1 MLSRIVPLAFL
12 SSLAVAQIYD
22 NGPLKTGVNGANDI
36 SQLQSGAPLNM
47 NIIGFGHN
55 IASAVSWADQFTVA
69 NSLTISEIEVY
80 GYLTGATTNGCTGIQ
95 IALYDGNPS
104 TGTPAQLL
112 AGAGMVASG
121 GTQLPVSVA
130 GTVTGNYTCSTG
142 WAEAT
147 PGVPLYRAAFG
158 TQASTARRVQ
168 KVNVALATP
177 LVLTAGTYYLHY
189 GTVGLSFCPPRT
201 TLKQLQTG
209 GTSDCIQLITATWGP
224 IVDTGWNGTAAV
236 YSPGIPQ
243 GMPFKLYGVG
253 GALGSITNYGGA
265 GGGAPGAAFNVDGA
279 PVVGGY
285 VRADLTGVNPAAV
298 GVILASSNFPFG
310 GGSGIP
316 LGCGATWNAEADF
329 TFVAAGFGVGV
340 SMETQIPISAGLQG
354 ANLRFQGAEIDPL
367 NNNILGCDLG
377 GGFQFSLTDA
387 FNYVLNTN

>member
-130 GTVTGNYTCSTG
+130 GTVTGNYTCSTSFVG
-142 WAEAT
+142 GAT
-147 PGVPLYRAAFG
+147 PLYRV
-158 TQASTARRVQ
+158 TSTTLTATNRRLQ
-168 KVNVALATP
+168 RVNVALTTP
-177 LVLTAGTYYLHY
+177 LVLGPGTYYLHY

-201 TLKQLQTG
+201 TLLQQQTG
-209 GTSDCIQLITATWGP
+209 TASDCIQLITATWGP
-224 IVDTGWNGTAAV
+224 VADNGNPAYPT
-236 YSPGIPQ
+236 PIPQ
-243 GMPFKLYGVG
+243 GMPFKLYGSG
-253 GALGSITNYGGA
+253 GTLGSITNYGGA
-265 GGGAPGAAFNVDGA
+265 GGGGAAAFNVAGA

-285 VRADLTGVNPAAV
+285 VRADLTGVNPGAV
-298 GVILASSNFPFG
+298 GVIIASSNFPFG

-329 TFVAAGFGVGV
+329 QFVGAGFGVNV
-340 SMETQIPISAGLQG
+340 SMNAQIPVSAGLQG

-367 NNNILGCDLG
+367 NLGFLTCDLG
-377 GGFQFSLTDA
+377 GGFQFSMTDA